1 MTELLGGNKTKHLI
15 PYREECVCV
24 GGGGGGGAKEMTKQQ
39 IQRVCKPQHNIS
51 GERKS
56 KLCLHH
62 YLPDHSLPPLHTS
75 CYKLVFMSRD
85 VLLTKFVVTKTCKI
99 CSQLHHQ
106 LNDISI
112 VAWDLAINAGHTHS
126 LLSSN
131 LARGMQ

>member
-15 PYREECVCV
+15 SHREECVCV
-24 GGGGGGGAKEMTKQQ
+24 WGGGEAKEMTKQQ

-62 YLPDHSLPPLHTS
+62 YLPDHSTTYIT

-85 VLLTKFVVTKTCKI
+85 VLLTKFVVRKTCKI
-99 CSQLHHQ
+99 CSQLHRQ